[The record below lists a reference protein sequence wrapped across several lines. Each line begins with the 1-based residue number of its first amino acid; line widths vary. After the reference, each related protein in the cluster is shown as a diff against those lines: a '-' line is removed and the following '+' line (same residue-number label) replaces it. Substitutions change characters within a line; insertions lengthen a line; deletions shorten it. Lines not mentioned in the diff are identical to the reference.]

1 MSKPC
6 ERHIFVCFDLWHVCT
21 QNHFDFWFWCRS
33 DAVGDLKMNLF
44 HFRLLAAALSVILRH
59 TQSALWTAPHTPAKR
74 SYPFAACCTP
84 DASGSIPSSFNPRTN
99 PVSGQ
104 FSEPKRRN
112 CQIGKADFM
121 AMESETSC
129 LMLLSVSLP
138 VRSPAL
144 LHRKLG
150 AGGLSRHKPPCRLTA
165 VCFSSACW
173 VKRRP
178 ECRHGRISYTALS
191 LNLQ

>member
-1 MSKPC
+1 
-6 ERHIFVCFDLWHVCT
+6 
-21 QNHFDFWFWCRS
+21 
-33 DAVGDLKMNLF
+33 MNLF

-59 TQSALWTAPHTPAKR
+59 TQSALRTAPHTPAKR

-84 DASGSIPSSFNPRTN
+84 DASGSIPSSFNPRTG

-165 VCFSSACW
+165 VCFSSAC
-173 VKRRP
+173 
-178 ECRHGRISYTALS
+178 
-191 LNLQ
+191 

>member
-1 MSKPC
+1 MFHYDNWLCILFFFSVSRKNQSINYSLDQLIILVLVRFMSKPC

-33 DAVGDLKMNLF
+33 DAVWDLKMNLF

-84 DASGSIPSSFNPRTN
+84 DGSGSIPSSINPRTG

-104 FSEPKRRN
+104 FSEPKHRN
-112 CQIGKADFM
+112 CQLRKGWFYGHGVGNK
-121 AMESETSC
+121 
-129 LMLLSVSLP
+129 LP
-138 VRSPAL
+138 DAAFRQPACSFSRSP
-144 LHRKLG
+144 
-150 AGGLSRHKPPCRLTA
+150 S
-165 VCFSSACW
+165 
-173 VKRRP
+173 
-178 ECRHGRISYTALS
+178 
-191 LNLQ
+191 